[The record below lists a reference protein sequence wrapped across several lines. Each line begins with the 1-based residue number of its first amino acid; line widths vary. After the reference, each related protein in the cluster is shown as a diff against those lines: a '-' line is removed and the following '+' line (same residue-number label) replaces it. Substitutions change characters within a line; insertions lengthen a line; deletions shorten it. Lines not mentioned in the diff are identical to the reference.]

1 MGNSE
6 QPAPTRPAGPQ
17 GSKKF
22 FVCFDSPAD
31 WDKRVRWLRLS
42 GWCVAATGEPL
53 TAIRVRLRGRTF
65 AGAFDRDR
73 PDVLEHLGMPTAPR
87 WCGFTVDLRVPPGKG
102 DLELEVAG
110 ADGRWR
116 KAFKRT
122 IIGPWFSS
130 ITKQEWKHET
140 DLADLADAPARYNW
154 WFDRPADWDR
164 PARTLHVSGWCVDR
178 SGKPIE
184 SIRARIGR
192 QEFPGNYGFERK
204 DLAAIY
210 GESPAFTRS
219 GFAVAVPL
227 QPGKSLLALE
237 CRQQGDRWRPF

>member
-1 MGNSE
+1 
-6 QPAPTRPAGPQ
+6 
-17 GSKKF
+17 
-22 FVCFDSPAD
+22 
-31 WDKRVRWLRLS
+31 
-42 GWCVAATGEPL
+42 
-53 TAIRVRLRGRTF
+53 
-65 AGAFDRDR
+65 
-73 PDVLEHLGMPTAPR
+73 
-87 WCGFTVDLRVPPGKG
+87 
-102 DLELEVAG
+102 
-110 ADGRWR
+110 R

-192 QEFPGNYGFERK
+192 QEFPGNYGITRPDIALAFEQHPGA
-204 DLAAIY
+204 L
-210 GESPAFTRS
+210 RS
-219 GFAVAVPL
+219 GFSLDVVVPRLPTTLILEAGDAQGRWEPFFEQRVHGPLFWPEKDEVSEAVGNYRAWVRL
-227 QPGKSLLALE
+227 
-237 CRQQGDRWRPF
+237 